1 MTKEPMTEYGH
12 NKLKAELTDLKKVQ
26 RPETVEEIDIARS
39 HGDLKENA
47 EYHAARE
54 KLRFIE
60 SRMGELGELLVNSQL
75 VDPTSYAHDKVRFGS
90 TVTLEDME
98 TEEESTYV
106 IVGKTESNP
115 DRGLISFHTPLA
127 RGLMGKEEGDEVVIN
142 LPVGK
147 KEFEIIS
154 VEYKTIEFSDD

>member
-12 NKLKAELTDLKKVQ
+12 NRLRAELKDLNKVQ
-26 RPETVEEIDIARS
+26 RPETVIELDIARS

-60 SRMGELGELLVNSQL
+60 GRIADLGGLLVNSQL
-75 VDPTSYAHDKVRFGS
+75 VDPSSYAHDRVRFGS
-90 TVTLEDME
+90 TVVLEDLE
-98 TEEESTYV
+98 SEEELTYV

-115 DRGLISFHTPLA
+115 ERGLISFSTPLA
-127 RGLMGKEEGDEVVIN
+127 RGLMGKQEGDEVEIT
-142 LPVGK
+142 LPAGK
-147 KEFEIIS
+147 KEFEILS
-154 VEYKTIEFSDD
+154 VEYKAIQF

>member
-12 NKLKAELTDLKKVQ
+12 TKLKNELNDLNKVQ
-26 RPETVEEIDIARS
+26 RPETVIEIDIARS

-60 SRMGELGELLVNSQL
+60 GRIGELGELLVNSQL
-75 VDPTSYAHDKVRFGS
+75 IDPSTYAHDKIRFGS

-98 TEEESTYV
+98 TEEEVTYT
-106 IVGKTESNP
+106 IVGRTESNP
-115 DRGLISFHTPLA
+115 DIGLISFHTPLA
-127 RGLMGKEEGDEVVIN
+127 RGLMGKAEGDEVEIK

-147 KEFEIIS
+147 KEFEILS
-154 VEYKTIEFSDD
+154 VEYKTINFKEE

>member
-12 NKLKAELTDLKKVQ
+12 TKLKNELNNLNKVQ
-26 RPETVEEIDIARS
+26 RPETVIEIDIARS

-60 SRMGELGELLVNSQL
+60 GRIGELGELLVNSQL
-75 VDPTSYAHDKVRFGS
+75 VDPSSYAHDKIRFGS

-98 TEEESTYV
+98 TEEEVTYT
-106 IVGKTESNP
+106 IVGRTESNP
-115 DRGLISFHTPLA
+115 DIGLISFHTPLA
-127 RGLMGKEEGDEVVIN
+127 RGLMGKAEGDEVEIK

-147 KEFEIIS
+147 KEFEIIN
-154 VEYKTIEFSDD
+154 VEYKTIEFSND

>member
-1 MTKEPMTEYGH
+1 MIKEPMTEYGH
-12 NKLKAELTDLKKVQ
+12 TKLKNELINLKKIE
-26 RPETVEEIDIARS
+26 RPNTIEEIDIARS

-60 SRMGELGELLVNSQL
+60 RRIGELGELLANSQL
-75 VDPTSYAHDKVRFGS
+75 VDPSTYSHERVRFGS
-90 TVTLEDME
+90 TVVLEDLE
-98 TEEESTYV
+98 TKKRLTYI

-115 DRGLISFHTPLA
+115 NRGFISFHTPLA
-127 RGLMGKEEGDEVVIN
+127 LGLMGKEEGDEAEIT

-147 KEFEIIS
+147 KEFEILS
-154 VEYKTIEFSDD
+154 VEYKTIEFKDD

>member
-1 MTKEPMTEYGH
+1 MTKEPMTQFGH
-12 NKLKAELTDLKKVQ
+12 SKLKNELNDLKKVQ

-60 SRMGELGELLVNSQL
+60 SRIAELSDLLVNSQL
-75 VDPTSYAHDKVRFGS
+75 VDPSSYAHDKVRFGS
-90 TVTLEDME
+90 TVELENLV
-98 TEEESTYV
+98 TEEKAVYT

-115 DRGLISFHTPLA
+115 DVGLISFHTPLA
-127 RGLMGKEEGDEVVIN
+127 RGLMGKEEGDEVVIA
-142 LPVGK
+142 LPSGK
-147 KEFEIIS
+147 
-154 VEYKTIEFSDD
+154 VEYEILEVAYKKIDFKE

>member
-12 NKLKAELTDLKKVQ
+12 TKLKNELTDLKKVQ
-26 RPETVEEIDIARS
+26 RPDTVEEIDVARS

-60 SRMGELGELLVNSQL
+60 SRIGELGELLVNSQL
-75 VDPTSYAHDKVRFGS
+75 VDPSSYTHDRVRFGS
-90 TVTLEDME
+90 TIVLEDME

-106 IVGKTESNP
+106 IVGRTESNP
-115 DRGLISFHTPLA
+115 DRGLISFQTPLA
-127 RGLMGKEEGDEVVIN
+127 RGLMGKEEGDEVEIK
-142 LPVGK
+142 LPIGK

-154 VEYKTIEFSDD
+154 VEYKEIIFEEK

>member
-1 MTKEPMTEYGH
+1 MSKEPMTQYGH

-26 RPETVEEIDIARS
+26 RPETVIELDIARS

-60 SRMGELGELLVNSQL
+60 SRIGELSELLVNSQL
-75 VDPTSYAHDKVRFGS
+75 IDPSSYAHERIRFGS
-90 TVTLEDME
+90 TILLEDLGS
-98 TEEESTYV
+98 EEELTYI

-115 DRGLISFHTPLA
+115 ERGLISFATPLA
-127 RGLMGKEEGDEVVIN
+127 RGLMGKQEGDEVEIT
-142 LPVGK
+142 LPMGK
-147 KEFEIIS
+147 KEFEILS
-154 VEYKTIEFSDD
+154 VGYKEIEFCDD

>member
-12 NKLKAELTDLKKVQ
+12 NKLKTELIDLKKVQ
-26 RPETVEEIDIARS
+26 RPNTVEEIDIARS

-60 SRMGELGELLVNSQL
+60 SRIAELGELLINSQL
-75 VDPTSYAHDKVRFGS
+75 VDPSSYAHDRVRFGS
-90 TVTLEDME
+90 TIVLEDMD
-98 TEEESTYV
+98 TEKEVTYTV
-106 IVGKTESNP
+106 VGKTESNP
-115 DRGLISFHTPLA
+115 DKGLISFHTPLA
-127 RGLMGKEEGDEVVIN
+127 RGLMGKAKGDEVEIK

-147 KEFEIIS
+147 KEFEIIN
-154 VEYKTIEFSDD
+154 VEYKTIEFCDD

>member
-1 MTKEPMTEYGH
+1 MNKEPMTEYGH
-12 NKLKAELTDLKKVQ
+12 NKLRDELKDLNKVQ
-26 RPETVEEIDIARS
+26 RPETVIELDIARS

-60 SRMGELGELLVNSQL
+60 GRIIDLGELLINSQL
-75 VDPTSYAHDKVRFGS
+75 VDPSSYAHDRVRFGS
-90 TVTLEDME
+90 TITLEDMQS
-98 TEEESTYV
+98 EEEVTYV

-115 DRGLISFHTPLA
+115 ERGLISFHTPLA
-127 RGLMGKEEGDEVVIN
+127 RGLMGKGEGDEVEIT

-147 KEFEIIS
+147 KEFEILS